1 MGLNQ
6 KANIRNTI
14 LTAMITLVLINF
26 VYLFNPLRQVITANF
41 NLRIITYLFKLIE
54 VLAYILILNTS
65 YYALLEHK
73 RARMFL
79 FVIIFTGFAY
89 VEIIYSIYYIL
100 GIANV
105 PDSRLLQVNV
115 YYEVLYASF
124 MVLFVITSII
134 DINLLIKQ
142 WYIKYLKIIPI
153 VQIIASTLIFHY
165 FIIGLEVG
173 QSFLFVTKS
182 AKFVQIS
189 SLLIIIF
196 MYLKTYREV
205 KNKYIR
211 NFASGLIIVFLASI
225 FGEFYRAN
233 EYNHVVELLFF
244 VSGLLYLNHSVFRYN
259 VGIPYKKLV
268 EAQDQIN
275 FYTENL
281 EKMVEERT
289 SEITKVSDRLTKEI
303 EYAKVIQQSILPPEN
318 YEFRNVKF
326 VSGYIPCEKLSGDFY
341 DIYLIDN
348 DNIGMYILDVSG
360 HGVPAALMTMFCNN
374 YVKSSERLIK
384 RYRGLKPH
392 RNLQN
397 FYEEFNKTNIPDE
410 MHMVMMFAS
419 YNINTKILKYS
430 NAGMNTLP
438 IVIKKD
444 GSVKRLNKNIGFP
457 ICKMMDVYLPEYES
471 NEILLEEKDRV
482 IFFTDG
488 LTDENKNDI
497 ITEDELVEFFKK
509 FKQEKLRTINKK
521 MLRMIKKNKTK
532 LEDDVTYFIME
543 IN

>member
-1 MGLNQ
+1 MVIEG
-6 KANIRNTI
+6 KTNIKNTI
-14 LTAMITLVLINF
+14 VAAIITTILINF
-26 VYLFNPLRQVITANF
+26 VSFFNPLRQIITTSF
-41 NLRIITYLFKLIE
+41 DLRIIMYLLKLSQ

-65 YYALLEHK
+65 YYALIEHK
-73 RARMFL
+73 RVRMFL
-79 FVIIFTGFAY
+79 FVIMFTGFTY

-105 PDSRLLQVNV
+105 PDSRLLQINV
-115 YYEVLYASF
+115 YYEVLYALL
-124 MVLFVITSII
+124 MVLFVITSMI
-134 DINLLIKQ
+134 DINKIIKE

-153 VQIIASTLIFHY
+153 VQIGLSTLIFHY
-165 FIIGLEVG
+165 FIVDLEVES
-173 QSFLFVTKS
+173 SFLYIIKS

-189 SLLIIIF
+189 SLFIMII
-196 MYLKTYREV
+196 MYVKTYRKI

-211 NFASGLIIVFLASI
+211 HFASGLVIVFIASV
-225 FGEFYRAN
+225 FGEIYAVN
-233 EYNHVVELLFF
+233 EYNNIVKLLFF
-244 VSGLLYLNHSVFRYN
+244 VSGLFFLNHAVFRYN
-259 VGIPYKKLV
+259 IEIPYIKLV
-268 EAQDQIN
+268 EAQKQIN

-281 EKMVEERT
+281 EKIVEERT
-289 SEITKVSDRLTKEI
+289 SEITKVSDRLEEEI

-410 MHMVMMFAS
+410 MHMVMIFAS

-430 NAGMNTLP
+430 NAGMNTSP

-471 NEILLEEKDRV
+471 NEIVLEKSDRV
-482 IFFTDG
+482 VFFTDG
-488 LTDENKNDI
+488 LTDENKNGI
-497 ITEDELVEFFKK
+497 IIEDELVEFFKK
-509 FKQEKLRTINKK
+509 FKDEKLSTINKK
-521 MLRMIKKNKTK
+521 ILRLIKKNETK
-532 LEDDVTYFIME
+532 LEDDITYFIME